1 MRTLR
6 AWIIIR
12 NGNEMRLVVRKP
24 HLEVNEVAVEVVVKA
39 PEPPRIVG
47 TVTIELPEPPP
58 AHAEAVAI
66 AYPEEDL
73 EPEGDVP

>member
-12 NGNEMRLVVRKP
+12 NGSDMRLVVRKP

-47 TVTIELPEPPP
+47 AVTIELPEPPP
-58 AHAEAVAI
+58 ATAEAVAI
-66 AYPEEDL
+66 AYSDV
-73 EPEGDVP
+73 EPEDVS